1 MLWALVM
8 VLTLAFLPGVP
19 VKAAEEPVIRVKLK
33 NYLGNKSEITII
45 PDVTYTT
52 NLSNKKLE
60 ANQTYTLKV
69 SGSNIVVLKGSN
81 EVGKASQV
89 EAKPMKGNGPLSI
102 NGRKYLGSFTFTIES
117 GKYVRPINAIG
128 LEEYLKGVVPSE
140 MPALWHIEALKAQAV
155 AARTYAMGYIGKI
168 VDDTQS
174 YQVYGGYA
182 WHEKSTKAVEAT
194 EGQVITYGGTPIG
207 AGAVFSSSNGGKTE
221 SNTNA
226 WGTAALPYLT
236 IKDDPFDPQSEWSF
250 SIKKK
255 QIDIAKLD
263 LTNADE
269 WWAAVKEAEQS
280 KVLANIKAWLRA
292 NGYPNKDI
300 KITAVPALS
309 LHGKTSG
316 GRVSKGSIAIEFLIR
331 EQGKALARRLELV
344 NVPASKIRAIV
355 GPSLM
360 KSYFVD
366 TVDTA
371 ADTIKVT
378 GKGYGHGVG
387 LSQYGAKNA
396 AEAGKTYKDILS
408 FYYEKTSVATLYK
421 SAPEQPELVEPA
433 PVPTPAPAKDKRA
446 PIIKDVKTSYD
457 SKTKQAKL
465 SFSINE
471 KAKVTVYVKDQ
482 NGKILNYLVNGSQK
496 QAGLHSTV
504 WNVSNIKNG
513 KYTFAIIAVDSSH
526 NRSSTAVLFTLTK
539 PVSKDTTAPVIK
551 NTKTSFDS
559 KTNKIFLRYEINEA
573 AKVTVYV
580 KDSKGKIL
588 TYLANNA
595 QKQAG
600 VQWASLNA
608 SKISNGKY
616 TFVITAT
623 DASNNKRSAEASY
636 TLTKSTIKRMTG
648 TVNTTTLIVRSTPSN
663 TGKILGSLK
672 KNQTVTVLRKTGSWY
687 EIQYGK
693 GKGYVYA
700 QYLSNE
706 R

>member
-1 MLWALVM
+1 MIKLKRGMLWALVM
-8 VLTLAFLPGVP
+8 VITLVFLPSVP

-33 NYLGNKSEITII
+33 NYLGNKSEITVI

-52 NLSNKKLE
+52 NLANKKLE

-69 SGSNIVVLKGSN
+69 RGSNVVVLKGSN

-89 EAKPMKGNGPLSI
+89 EAKPMKGDGPLSI

-117 GKYVRPINAIG
+117 GKYVRPINSIG

-269 WWAAVKEAEQS
+269 WWAAIKEAEQS
-280 KVLANIKAWLRA
+280 KVLSNMKAWLRA
-292 NGYPNKDI
+292 NGYANKDI

-371 ADTIKVT
+371 ADTIKVS

-421 SAPEQPELVEPA
+421 SAPDQPEPVEPA
-433 PVPTPAPAKDKRA
+433 PVPTPAPAKDMRA
-446 PIIKDVKTSYD
+446 PVIKDVKTSYD
-457 SKTKQAKL
+457 SKTKQVKL

-482 NGKILNYLVNGSQK
+482 NGKILTYLVNGSQK
-496 QAGLHSTV
+496 QAGQHSTV
-504 WNVSNIKNG
+504 WSVSNIKNG
-513 KYTFAIIAVDSSH
+513 KYAFAIIAVDSSN
-526 NRSSTAVLFTLTK
+526 NRSSAAVPFTLTK
-539 PVSKDTTAPVIK
+539 PVPKDTTAPVIK

-600 VQWASLNA
+600 VQWASLNT
-608 SKISNGKY
+608 SKLSNGKY

-648 TVNTTTLIVRSTPSN
+648 MVNTAALIVRSTPSN

-672 KNQTVTVLRKTGSWY
+672 KNQTVTVLRKTGS
-687 EIQYGK
+687 
-693 GKGYVYA
+693 
-700 QYLSNE
+700 
-706 R
+706 